1 MGWCLLKMQ
10 GKKSSIMFRLFQ
22 SLSDQPGHWKMTGI
36 SIRNVQ
42 EKLDCYIVKDGKGNT
57 ELVYKGCE
65 EKTEQTEEAI
75 KAWAKEVEEDIP
87 AAEVTCISMNDFVS
101 YTWFVEK
108 KFPFCQWR
116 ILKMTDEQGMATFK
130 LFRSF
135 SGGYNDWEL
144 NSGITKIDETPD
156 SYIVQGVSGS
166 EYEVAKKNESD
177 SKTLVGFLSSVRKR
191 FLRAG
196 MNKAT
201 VEVVGIADYQESE
214 KDETCS
220 SRRHSRSPGQAG

>member
-1 MGWCLLKMQ
+1 MSWCVLKMQ
-10 GKKSSIMFRLFQ
+10 GQKSSIMFRLFQ
-22 SLSDQPGHWKMTGI
+22 SLSGEPGAWKMTGI

-42 EKLDCYIVKDGKGNT
+42 EKLHCYIVGDDRGNT

-75 KAWAKEVEEDIP
+75 KAWITEVEKDIP
-87 AAEVTCISMNDFVS
+87 DAEVTSISMDDCIS
-101 YTWFVEK
+101 YAWLEEK
-108 KFPFCQWR
+108 KFPFYQWR
-116 ILKMTDEQGMATFK
+116 ILKMTDEQGRATFK

-144 NSGITKIDETPD
+144 NSGIVKIEEKPE

-177 SKTLVGFLSSVRKR
+177 SKTLDGFLSSVRKR

-196 MNKAT
+196 MDKAT
-201 VEVVGIADYQESE
+201 VEVVGIADYRESE

-220 SRRHSRSPGQAG
+220 SR